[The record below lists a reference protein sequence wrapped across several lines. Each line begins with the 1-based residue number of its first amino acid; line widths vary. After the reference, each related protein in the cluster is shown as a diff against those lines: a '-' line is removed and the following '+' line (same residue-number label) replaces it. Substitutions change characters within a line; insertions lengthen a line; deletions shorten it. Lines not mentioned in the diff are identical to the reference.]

1 MQYTIDNE
9 EYIELSDVQDM
20 VGIKQTL
27 IYKKVRYG
35 QFPKPLEKKVD
46 ITFKRKRKLWKRSE
60 IEDYIAKSK
69 QRKQMPSLI

>member
-20 VGIKQTL
+20 VGIKSTL
-27 IYKKVRYG
+27 IYEKVRYG
-35 QFPKPLEKKVD
+35 QFPKPQEKKID

-60 IEDYIAKSK
+60 IEEYIKRTK
-69 QRKQMPSLI
+69 KI